1 MYNEIYEKNSGILS
15 LKNWKGGGGVICFK
29 FKMAL
34 KLGDVAWC
42 YAWVF
47 D

>member
-15 LKNWKGGGGVICFK
+15 LKNWKGGGVICFK

>member
-1 MYNEIYEKNSGILS
+1 MKMYNEIYEKKLWNFESKKL
-15 LKNWKGGGGVICFK
+15 KGGGGVICFK

-42 YAWVF
+42 YA
-47 D
+47 